1 MLSFSRTDHSVL
13 GRWWWTVDRWTLAI
27 IIAIAVIGVVLIQA
41 ASPAVANRIGLTT
54 FHFIERHLFML
65 LPSLAIMFGVSLLTP
80 RGVRRMAVVMFGG
93 AVVGVVLT
101 LFIGEEIK
109 GATRWIHVPGLS
121 SVQPSEF
128 LKPAFAV
135 ISAWMFSLHRT
146 PGPNGGHF
154 PGIQVNCA
162 LYAMI
167 VLLLM
172 SQPDLGQTF
181 VITSIFFGQFFL
193 AGLPIVLVASMV
205 VLGMG
210 GLVSAYFL
218 FPHVQKR
225 IDGFL
230 NPATGENYQVEK
242 SMEAFANG
250 GIWGTGPGQGRVKM
264 AIPDAHADFI
274 FSVAGEELG
283 LVVCAL
289 IIVLFAIVVIR
300 SFNRAANDQSLF
312 VMLAATGLAMQFGL
326 QALINMGS
334 ALHLMPTKGMT
345 LPFISYGGSSLI
357 ALGIGTGM
365 LLALTRKRLSPGE
378 GL

>member
-1 MLSFSRTDHSVL
+1 MLSFSRTDHSIL
-13 GRWWWTVDRWTLAI
+13 GRWWWTVDRWTLAV
-27 IIAIAVIGVVLIQA
+27 IIAIALIGVVLIQA

-54 FHFIERHLFML
+54 FHFIERHLIML
-65 LPSLAIMFGVSLLTP
+65 LPSLAIMVGVSLLTP
-80 RGVRRMAVVMFGG
+80 RGVRRLAVVLFGG

-230 NPATGENYQVEK
+230 NPQAGENYQVEK

-250 GIWGTGPGQGRVKM
+250 GVWGTGPGQGRVKM

-300 SFNRAANDQSLF
+300 SFNRASNDQSLF

-345 LPFISYGGSSLI
+345 LPFISYGGSSLL

>member
-1 MLSFSRTDHSVL
+1 MISFSRTDQSIL
-13 GRWWWTVDRWTLAI
+13 GRWWWTVDRWTLATVI
-27 IIAIAVIGVVLIQA
+27 LIAVIGVVLIQA

-54 FHFIERHLFML
+54 FHFIERHLMML
-65 LPSLAIMFGVSLLTP
+65 IPALGLMFAVSLMTP
-80 RGVRRMAVVMFGG
+80 RGVRRLAIGLFLGSV
-93 AVVGVVLT
+93 AGVVLT

-135 ISAWMFSLHRT
+135 VAAWMFSLHRS
-146 PGPNGGHF
+146 GNGQGGQF
-154 PGIQVNCA
+154 PGIQICIG

-181 VITSIFFGQFFL
+181 VITAVFFGQFFL
-193 AGLPIVLVASMV
+193 AGLPIVLVASLV
-205 VLGMG
+205 VLGVG

-218 FPHVQKR
+218 FPHVQSR
-225 IDGFL
+225 IDRFL
-230 NPATGENYQVEK
+230 DPAAGDNYQVAR
-242 SMEAFANG
+242 SLEAFANG
-250 GIWGTGPGQGRVKM
+250 GVWGTGPGQGKVKM
-264 AIPDAHADFI
+264 SIPDAHADFI

-283 LVVCAL
+283 LISCAIIICL
-289 IIVLFAIVVIR
+289 FGFIVLR
-300 SFNRAANDQSLF
+300 SFARASNDQSLF
-312 VMLAATGLAMQFGL
+312 VMLAASGLAMQFGL

-345 LPFISYGGSSLI
+345 LPFISYGGSSLL
-357 ALGIGTGM
+357 ALGIGMGM
-365 LLALTRKRLSPGE
+365 VLALTRKRFGPGE
-378 GL
+378 SV